1 MKTLASILTILN
13 LAIGLEITTRGQTQ
27 DPPKPKRVEIAV
39 TPEGF
44 SPNRVE
50 VQAGVPI
57 ELVFTRKTDK
67 TCATEVVVPSLKL
80 KKALPLNEPVTIAL
94 TPEKDEVS
102 FACGMNM
109 LRGKLVVK

>member
-1 MKTLASILTILN
+1 MRIALFLAVVTLVP
-13 LAIGLEITTRGQTQ
+13 GLQTQ

-39 TPEGF
+39 TAEGF
-44 SPNRVE
+44 SPERVE

-80 KKALPLNEPVTIAL
+80 KKALPLNEPVAIPL
-94 TPEKDEVS
+94 TPEKNEVG